1 MSTPQPLFNFDD
13 NSAEEDYL
21 DFNRSARNLGN
32 QLNNSQLP
40 TVLGLF
46 GKWGAGK
53 SSYLKFLAQ
62 NMLDNHIGINYFEVN
77 FEPWKL
83 EKSSNIAY
91 DLVSCIH
98 LRAVE
103 NNVLTGETE
112 PISKQLFMY
121 LDDIGYN
128 TYREMIVSSLSG
140 VADSQLGIGKQV
152 NELLSKFIPA
162 NTTKLAQSRIN
173 AASRLPDTFSRYIS
187 TMKSIPIVFI
197 DDLDR
202 CKPETILS
210 LFESLKLFFQPKET
224 KIIYVLAMD
233 HEMVI
238 KAICERYN
246 FDNWWEGWQYL
257 SKICNQT
264 FYIPRP
270 QIKGLLKKLSQELMI
285 EGDNL
290 DLFWEFLLSESTER
304 LFYRCDLYLPR
315 RLKRIVRHTHMALS
329 SNALGIIVTIKKVI
343 AENKRSL
350 PNNWELPEKT
360 CYKMLLGLFMLR
372 EAYPEVYS
380 RAAYK
385 VHERR
390 ADLLL
395 DIGKIAEN
403 WSDLDNRKNEAN
415 KIATKWG
422 LSELHPYI
430 SDHVLL
436 DLMAILFNHDDLL
449 ADYPPDNKEHY
460 EQVLR
465 TQILNPILD
474 VLMST

>member
-1 MSTPQPLFNFDD
+1 
-13 NSAEEDYL
+13 
-21 DFNRSARNLGN
+21 
-32 QLNNSQLP
+32 
-40 TVLGLF
+40 
-46 GKWGAGK
+46 
-53 SSYLKFLAQ
+53 
-62 NMLDNHIGINYFEVN
+62 
-77 FEPWKL
+77 
-83 EKSSNIAY
+83 
-91 DLVSCIH
+91 
-98 LRAVE
+98 
-103 NNVLTGETE
+103 
-112 PISKQLFMY
+112 
-121 LDDIGYN
+121 
-128 TYREMIVSSLSG
+128 
-140 VADSQLGIGKQV
+140 
-152 NELLSKFIPA
+152 LSKFIPA
-162 NTTKLAQSRIN
+162 NTTKLAQSRIK
-173 AASRLPDTFSRYIS
+173 AASLLPETFSKYLS
-187 TMKSIPIVFI
+187 TMKSIPIVLI

-210 LFESLKLFFQPKET
+210 LFESLKLFFQTPKS
-224 KIIYVLAMD
+224 KIIYILAMD

-270 QIKGLLKKLSQELMI
+270 QVKGLLKSLSQELMK

-290 DLFWEFLLSESTER
+290 DLFWELLSSESTER
-304 LFYRCDLYLPR
+304 LLYRCDLYLPR

-329 SNALGIIVTIKKVI
+329 SNALGLVATIKKII
-343 AENKRSL
+343 AENKKSL
-350 PNNWELPEKT
+350 PKNLELPEKT

-372 EAYPEVYS
+372 EAYPEIYS

-395 DIGKIAEN
+395 DIGEIAKN
-403 WSDLDNRKNEAN
+403 CDDLDNRKAEAN
-415 KIATKWG
+415 KIASKWG

-436 DLMAILFNHDDLL
+436 DLMAVLFNRDDLL
-449 ADYPPDNKEHY
+449 ADYPSSQREKY
-460 EQVLR
+460 ERVLR
-465 TQILNPILD
+465 TKILNPILD